1 MHFFSQ
7 AAKDGQGNKFTAR
20 IKISGPEQTFY
31 YLLRLTNLLIGIVTF
46 SVLRQSVPSYA
57 DTMAKVES
65 ASGVS
70 IEVMIYV
77 VAPTMLVLSA
87 LSRILYHKACETWKE
102 VDSVEKGTR
111 RQFIPKPKG
120 MIKLKTMSIPEPEPA
135 NTVAAEVGEMIEHIR
150 EKRNDKI

>member
-1 MHFFSQ
+1 M
-7 AAKDGQGNKFTAR
+7 AR

-31 YLLRLTNLLIGIVTF
+31 YLLHLTNLLVGIITF
-46 SVLRQSVPSYA
+46 YVLRQTLPSYA
-57 DTMAKVES
+57 ATMAKVEA

-87 LSRILYHKACETWKE
+87 LSKILYHKTCETWKE
-102 VDSVEKGTR
+102 VDSGEKGTR
-111 RQFIPKPKG
+111 RQFVPKPKG

-135 NTVAAEVGEMIEHIR
+135 NTVAAEVGEMIEHIQ